1 MQTLFNTLSGAQAA
15 YNSARP
21 VFTPQSLIAKQRFAS
36 IDILRGAIMIIMA
49 LDHVRHFIHLP
60 AMTDEPTNL
69 ATTTPLLF
77 FTRWITHF
85 CAPVFLFLSGISA
98 FISGQKKTKQELSMF
113 LIKRGLWLVLVEL
126 AIIGFSWSFDLQ
138 YSKFFLQVIWAIGWS
153 MVILGLLV
161 RTSLPVIALVGGV
174 LFFGHNILDY
184 INIPQQGAAGVCW
197 KLLLT
202 SKMDIFS
209 LGSGRSALLIYS
221 ILPWTAIMLLGYVA
235 GYLYKDVFDAVR
247 RKRLLLLSGIA
258 LIALYIIL
266 RFANQYGDPAPWSE
280 QKNGVFTL
288 LSFLNVT
295 KYPVSLQ
302 YSCMTLGPALILLSV
317 IGNKKTRIT
326 SFLSVFGKVPFFYY
340 VLHFYLIHIIC
351 AVMFFVS
358 GHTWQQTHD
367 PISFVRFRP
376 SWFGFDLW
384 VVFAVWIAVIA
395 ALYFPCK
402 WFGKY
407 KSRNKQW
414 WLSYV

>member
-1 MQTLFNTLSGAQAA
+1 MQTLFNTLSGASAA

-21 VFTPQSLIAKQRFAS
+21 VFKPQSLVAKQRFVS
-36 IDILRGAIMIIMA
+36 IDIIRGAIMIIMA

-69 ATTTPLLF
+69 ATTTPVLF

-98 FISGQKKTKQELSMF
+98 FISGQRRTKRELSIF

-126 AIIGFSWSFDLQ
+126 AVIGFSWSFDLG
-138 YSKFFLQVIWAIGWS
+138 YSKFFLQVIWAIGCS

-161 RTSLPVIALVGGV
+161 RTSLAVVAVVGV
-174 LFFGHNILDY
+174 TLFFGHNILDY
-184 INIPQQGAAGVCW
+184 INVPQQGAAAVCW

-202 SKMDIFS
+202 SKMDMFS
-209 LGSGRSALLIYS
+209 LGGGRSVLLIYS

-235 GYLYKDVFDAVR
+235 GHLYKEGFDDAR
-247 RKRLLLLSGIA
+247 RRRLLLLSGIA
-258 LIALYIIL
+258 LVLLYMIL
-266 RFANQYGDPAPWSE
+266 RFVNQYGDPAPWSQ
-280 QKNGVFTL
+280 QKDGVLTM

-317 IGNKKTRIT
+317 IRKNGSIAAR
-326 SFLSVFGKVPFFYY
+326 FLSVFGKVPFFYY

-351 AVMFFVS
+351 AVMFFAS
-358 GHTWQQTHD
+358 GHTWEQTHD
-367 PISFVRFRP
+367 PVSFVRFRP

-384 VVFAVWIAVIA
+384 VVFAVWIGVIA
-395 ALYFPCK
+395 LLYFPCR

-407 KSRNKQW
+407 KSRNRQW